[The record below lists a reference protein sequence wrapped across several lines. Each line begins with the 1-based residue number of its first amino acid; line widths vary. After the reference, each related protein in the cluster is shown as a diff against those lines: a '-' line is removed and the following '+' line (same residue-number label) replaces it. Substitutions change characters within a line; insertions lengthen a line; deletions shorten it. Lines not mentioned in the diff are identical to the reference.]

1 MQHAA
6 AIAYRV
12 LFSLAPLAI
21 VLVFGFGLILRD
33 EALRQDVIDRVVG
46 WLPVSD
52 DGGDSV
58 AMAITRLA
66 SPTSIVGLVPL
77 ATFFW
82 AAGGMMAALRNGLEA
97 ALAVEERRHAAR
109 GKLVDLA
116 LVVGAGLLVI
126 ATIAVSLVTQIVTSR
141 VGGLAEATGLGN
153 GLSDRALSVVIP
165 FAIAVPTVALLY
177 RFVPS
182 RRLRASATAAGAV
195 VTSLLLVGIS
205 TASTLVF
212 ESTARLSAIYGSIT
226 IVLVFL
232 YSVYRRHLVEPG
244 TAFGAGD
251 VSPDAARGDRLGVRA
266 PPAECRVLD
275 DGRGGSPVSGV
286 DPGRASRAPARRPQG
301 GTVIGQTRRLIGAA
315 RA

>member
-58 AMAITRLA
+58 ATAITRLA
-66 SPTSIVGLVPL
+66 SPTSIVGVVPL

-82 AAGGMMAALRNGLEA
+82 AASGMMAALRNGLEA

-153 GLSDRALSVVIP
+153 GLSDRALSVVVP

-232 YSVYRRHLVEPG
+232 YSVYLYASALLYGAAVAATWSNPEPLSEQE
-244 TAFGAGD
+244 TFLQTLRGAIGWM
-251 VSPDAARGDRLGVRA
+251 
-266 PPAECRVLD
+266 
-275 DGRGGSPVSGV
+275 SGH
-286 DPGRASRAPARRPQG
+286 RRPNAESLTTDEAGRQYPG
-301 GTVIGQTRRLIGAA
+301 PTPAGPAVRPRDDP
-315 RA
+315 REEP